1 MSRKWQTVLD
11 LGRCCRG
18 GSNAGRSHEQ
28 LNVLL
33 GEHLGVKQSS
43 FCNGPFWVLLF
54 THFKTL
60 ILWGN
65 FGLFPR
71 LFRYHQGDLLSKGE
85 VKGCV
90 HLNGILS
97 RHLDVTTATPL
108 ELFSDCFVSFCQVCH
123 FLILFAN
130 VVIFLSYFANVVI
143 FLSYFANVVILLFCQ
158 CCYVVTWKRPCTSN
172 SRRAKQNMP
181 FSTISPFNNPSIF
194 QHLKKSFYFLPF
206 LNLKTCYLQRLQG
219 SDL

>member
-1 MSRKWQTVLD
+1 MQADHMNNSMYSLESTWVSNNQVFATV
-11 LGRCCRG
+11 
-18 GSNAGRSHEQ
+18 H
-28 LNVLL
+28 
-33 GEHLGVKQSS
+33 
-43 FCNGPFWVLLF
+43 F
-54 THFKTL
+54 TYFKTL

-65 FGLFPR
+65 FGLFSR

-90 HLNGILS
+90 HLNGILC

-172 SRRAKQNMP
+172 SRRAK
-181 FSTISPFNNPSIF
+181 
-194 QHLKKSFYFLPF
+194 
-206 LNLKTCYLQRLQG
+206 
-219 SDL
+219 